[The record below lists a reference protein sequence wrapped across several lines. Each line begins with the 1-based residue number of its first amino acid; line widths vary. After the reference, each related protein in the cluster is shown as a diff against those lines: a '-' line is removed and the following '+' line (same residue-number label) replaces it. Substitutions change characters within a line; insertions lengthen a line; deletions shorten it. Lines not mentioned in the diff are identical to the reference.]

1 MAYWSNT
8 STTSS
13 ITASN
18 GWITIGNTGA
28 TTAGTGNFISSVVR
42 TVEAQLAGK
51 RKANLGQSFSI
62 ELPDGGVFELN
73 ADGSYSLKDANAK
86 ITYKAARHREFNK
99 YLNCSDL
106 IEEFINY
113 VGGIGL
119 KKNEIMKIPV
129 SLFIAF
135 LVVRAAEADG
145 EDVPEQEVMMLKN
158 AHNDILLLPAPDK
171 KPHCELCGRF
181 ISSRLKSAGL
191 LYCNPEHAGKGYA
204 KKLQLSR

>member
-1 MAYWSNT
+1 VAAIYITNST
-8 STTSS
+8 STSTA
-13 ITASN
+13 ITSN
-18 GWITIGNTGA
+18 GWITYAGGGGTGA
-28 TTAGTGNFISSVVR
+28 NNFITSY
-42 TVEAQLAGK
+42 VEAQLAGR
-51 RKANLGQSFSI
+51 RKAILGQAFSI
-62 ELPDGGVFELN
+62 DLPDGGLFELK
-73 ADGSYSLKDANAK
+73 ADGSYTLLDKDAK
-86 ITYKAARHREFNK
+86 ITYRAARHRDFNK

-113 VGGIGL
+113 VGNIGL

-145 EDVPEQEVMMLKN
+145 EEVPEQEVMMLKN

-181 ISSRLKSAGL
+181 ISSRFKTAGL
-191 LYCNPEHAGKGYA
+191 LYCNPDHAGKGYA
-204 KKLQLSR
+204 KRLQTL

>member
-1 MAYWSNT
+1 VAAIYITNSTSTST
-8 STTSS
+8 STT
-13 ITASN
+13 SN
-18 GWITIGNTGA
+18 GWITYAGGGGG
-28 TTAGTGNFISSVVR
+28 GTGSITSY
-42 TVEAQLAGK
+42 VEAQLAGR
-51 RKANLGQSFSI
+51 RKAILGQAFSI
-62 ELPDGGVFELN
+62 DLPDGGLFELK
-73 ADGSYSLKDANAK
+73 ADGSYTLLDKDAK
-86 ITYKAARHREFNK
+86 ITYRAARHRDFNK

-113 VGGIGL
+113 VGNIGL

-145 EDVPEQEVMMLKN
+145 EEVPEQEVMMLKN

-181 ISSRLKSAGL
+181 ISPRFKSANL
-191 LYCNPEHAGKGYA
+191 LYCNPEHAGRAYA
-204 KKLQLSR
+204 KRLQKI